1 MKIKKN
7 NSLKINLI
15 FKLNIVLLI
24 ISTLV
29 FIVSFC
35 VGKNEINQVFD
46 AELIKSAKLVFEL
59 AKHET
64 FIKNSPHLDEELH
77 QKFFNRYDYELH
89 VQAWKNNKLIYNSG
103 EHLNASKPAK
113 EGFNNIVINQ
123 ENWRSFAFFD
133 KLNDTQILVIE
144 KFHIRENLIFEIAVA
159 SSIALILL
167 LFFIIIVV
175 ILVVNKEL
183 KPLKNLADEVSLI
196 SAGRIKKIPEN
207 NLPEELKPFINSFNS
222 LIEKLLN
229 SLESEKRFTD
239 YAAHELNTPLTAI
252 RLQAQILLNQNHN
265 KNHRQEFE
273 SLIEAVDIAS
283 HLINQLLTL
292 SRINGGLDK
301 NSMKKISLT
310 NLIDEIIENLTK
322 EISQKNLKIIKNFEN
337 ISSKNSITIHKIYC
351 QIFLKN
357 LLDNAI
363 KYSPDNSEITIDIKK
378 TIDNI
383 SIKISNYCDNVSS
396 IDTKKVFENFYRS
409 NNSIQTRNI
418 VGSGLGLAIAKKI
431 VELHNGSISFN
442 CVKDKV
448 VIQIFLKNF

>member
-1 MKIKKN
+1 MKIRKN

-15 FKLNIVLLI
+15 LKLNIVLLI

-29 FIVSFC
+29 FFVSFHF
-35 VGKNEINQVFD
+35 GKKEINQVFD
-46 AELIKSAKLVFEL
+46 AELIKSARLIFEL
-59 AKHET
+59 TKHET
-64 FIKNSPHLDEELH
+64 FIKNSSHLDEKLH

-89 VQAWKNNKLIYNSG
+89 AQVWKNNKLIYNSG
-103 EHLNASKPAK
+103 EYLNASNPSE
-113 EGFNNIVINQ
+113 EGFNDIVINQ
-123 ENWRSFAFFD
+123 EDWRSFAFFD
-133 KLNDTQILVIE
+133 KINDTRILVIE
-144 KFHIRENLIFEIAVA
+144 KFHIRENLIFEIAIA
-159 SSIALILL
+159 SSIALFFL

-183 KPLKNLADEVSLI
+183 KPLKKLANEVSLI
-196 SAGRIKKIPEN
+196 SLAKNKKIERN
-207 NLPEELKPFINSFNS
+207 SLPEELKPFIDSFNL

-229 SLESEKRFTD
+229 SIENEKRFTD

-252 RLQAQILLNQNHN
+252 RLQAQILLNQSHN
-265 KNHRQEFE
+265 KNHRQEFV
-273 SLIEAVDIAS
+273 SLIEAVDGAS

-301 NSMKKISLT
+301 KLMKKISLT

-322 EISQKNLKIIKNFEN
+322 EISQKNLKIIRNFEN
-337 ISSKNSITIHKIYC
+337 ISSKNSITVHKIYC
-351 QIFLKN
+351 QILLKN
-357 LLDNAI
+357 ILDNAI
-363 KYSPDNSEITIDIKK
+363 KYSVNDSEIEIEIKKNIDIL
-378 TIDNI
+378 
-383 SIKISNYCDNVSS
+383 SIKITNSNSDTSS

-409 NNSIQTRNI
+409 NKSLQTRNI
-418 VGSGLGLAIAKKI
+418 IGSGLGLAIAKKI